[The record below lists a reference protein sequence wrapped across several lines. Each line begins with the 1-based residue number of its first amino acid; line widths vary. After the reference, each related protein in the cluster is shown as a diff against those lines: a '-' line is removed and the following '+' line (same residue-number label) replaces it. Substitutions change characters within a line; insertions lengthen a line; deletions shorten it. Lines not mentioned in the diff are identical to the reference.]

1 MGYTEAKCDELMMM
15 DREQLKVKGQRVT
28 ILITK
33 IYFCILDFKGT

>member
-28 ILITK
+28 ILRSISA
-33 IYFCILDFKGT
+33 F